1 MDWKIA
7 RVLPSAR
14 NHIELNLSIFVVDD
28 DPGALNSL
36 RFLLESEG
44 YTVVTFRNGR
54 DLLAIFPEADPSCVV
69 IDYKMPNMNGLEV
82 VLRLRQLE
90 IDVPV
95 ILVTGHP
102 DPVIRRKAREAGV
115 ELIEKPLSQDVL
127 LAAIKATRATS
138 PSAKNQEIG
147 SST

>member
-1 MDWKIA
+1 
-7 RVLPSAR
+7 
-14 NHIELNLSIFVVDD
+14 
-28 DPGALNSL
+28 
-36 RFLLESEG
+36 
-44 YTVVTFRNGR
+44 
-54 DLLAIFPEADPSCVV
+54 
-69 IDYKMPNMNGLEV
+69 MPNMNGLEV
-82 VLRLRQLE
+82 FLRLRQLE

-102 DPVIRRKAREAGV
+102 DPLIRRKAREAGV

>member
-1 MDWKIA
+1 
-7 RVLPSAR
+7 
-14 NHIELNLSIFVVDD
+14 LSIFVVDD

-44 YTVVTFRNGR
+44 YEVATFRNGR
-54 DLLAIFPEADPSCVV
+54 DLLAIFPGADPSHVV

-82 VLRLRQLE
+82 FLRLRQLQVH
-90 IDVPV
+90 VPV

-102 DPVIRRKAREAGV
+102 DPSIRRKAREAGV

-127 LAAIKATRATS
+127 LAAIKATPAGTPGRAT
-138 PSAKNQEIG
+138 
-147 SST
+147 